1 MSEDV
6 SPGAVVRPYFRRD
19 QKDGVSPPDLSKDC
33 SYADHIVHAR
43 GKRTKFTSLPLDLA
57 KCRDFGECT
66 YRLLREPAEADKH
79 KIVEHEHLLT
89 ELQQTASRGEKDER
103 LKAIHALRYARMRK
117 EGLVD
122 WQFDISRVERKE
134 VISWAHRQIQKYF
147 VRC

>member
-1 MSEDV
+1 LSEYA
-6 SPGAVVRPYFRRD
+6 SAIAAVRPYFRRD

-43 GKRTKFTSLPLDLA
+43 GKRTKFTSVTLDIA
-57 KCRDFGECT
+57 RCRDFGECT
-66 YRLLREPAEADKH
+66 YKLIRELADADEH
-79 KIVEHEHLLT
+79 KVVEHEHLLAG
-89 ELQQTASRGEKDER
+89 LQQTASHGEKDER

-134 VISWAHRQIQKYF
+134 LITWAQRQITKYF